1 MPTASVSL
9 EIRSWM
15 SGAPAS
21 ISRAS
26 CSLTG
31 SATSPALCRNGVI
44 RAAKSAGSS
53 ARILSPLIASSLA
66 ASNWAAFLL
75 TRARSN
81 SAAISASVKDS
92 RFSSRRPPEQRQVI
106 ADRLGEESLVPVPVD
121 RHHPVSFGKPLS
133 IFAQDVGQVGERGE
147 LAVGDAHGAVD
158 RDLARGGGEQV
169 LPAHH
174 VGDLHQHVIDRDG
187 QRVQRRS
194 VGPHEHEIGDVR
206 VVHGDLAE
214 DEVGER
220 GRTRLAS
227 GT

>member
-31 SATSPALCRNGVI
+31 SATSPARCRNGVI
-44 RAAKSAGSS
+44 RVAKSPRSS

-66 ASNWAAFLL
+66 ASNWAGFLL

-92 RFSSRRPPEQRQVI
+92 RFSPGDHPSR
-106 ADRLGEESLVPVPVD
+106 
-121 RHHPVSFGKPLS
+121 
-133 IFAQDVGQVGERGE
+133 
-147 LAVGDAHGAVD
+147 
-158 RDLARGGGEQV
+158 AR
-169 LPAHH
+169 
-174 VGDLHQHVIDRDG
+174 
-187 QRVQRRS
+187 
-194 VGPHEHEIGDVR
+194 
-206 VVHGDLAE
+206 
-214 DEVGER
+214 
-220 GRTRLAS
+220 
-227 GT
+227 